1 MLKGTYIFYEDG
13 KEIYRSANVITK
25 FGKRFLAN
33 YIAGNETF
41 ASKSMAFG
49 IDSTTATDLDTRLGF
64 EFYRTPVLF
73 GSTDIQTVSGNT
85 SYSVVY
91 KSTIPQDVSGVI
103 KEVGIYP
110 EFRQTLGTFD
120 SKFLL
125 DFEDNLDWTNTPSL
139 VTSNATVGSSLLV
152 MSSTG
157 AAAREYKTNIDSL
170 DISGYSVND
179 TIRLSYYKYDSNLSN
194 IIIKFYS
201 SDTAYYQV
209 TVSPASGTGN
219 KITSDILIGTLLSGA
234 TNPSPDPTSITK
246 IGIVITPT
254 SGNNTSVGMD
264 ALRVNDEDT
273 FDATFGL
280 ISRSVLST
288 TLNKLAG
295 RQVDVEYRLD
305 LTF

>member
-1 MLKGTYIFYEDG
+1 
-13 KEIYRSANVITK
+13 
-25 FGKRFLAN
+25 
-33 YIAGNETF
+33 
-41 ASKSMAFG
+41 
-49 IDSTTATDLDTRLGF
+49 
-64 EFYRTPVLF
+64 
-73 GSTDIQTVSGNT
+73 
-85 SYSVVY
+85 
-91 KSTIPQDVSGVI
+91 
-103 KEVGIYP
+103 
-110 EFRQTLGTFD
+110 
-120 SKFLL
+120 
-125 DFEDNLDWTNTPSL
+125 
-139 VTSNATVGSSLLV
+139 

-179 TIRLSYYKYDSNLSN
+179 TIRLAYYKYDSNLSN

>member
-1 MLKGTYIFYEDG
+1 MLKGTYIFYQDG
-13 KEIYRSANVITK
+13 KEIYRSENVITK

-49 IDSTTATDLDTRLGF
+49 VDSTAATDLDTRLGF

-110 EFRQTLGTFD
+110 EFRQTLGSFD

-139 VTSNATVGSSLLV
+139 VTSNATVGASLLV

-179 TIRLSYYKYDSNLSN
+179 TIRLSYYKYDTSLSN
-194 IIIKFYS
+194 IIIRFYS

-273 FDATFGL
+273 FDAKFGL
-280 ISRSVLST
+280 ISRSVLSS
-288 TLNKLAG
+288 TLTKLAG

>member
-73 GSTDIQTVSGNT
+73 GSTDIQTVLGNT